1 MSERIG
7 ILSGYLRGS
16 EVIIRD
22 LLALAGIGIG
32 GSGPLELRVN
42 DDRFYDRVL
51 SQGAF
56 GLAES
61 YVDAWWDCDRLDQVI
76 CRMLEEDLISRVP
89 RDWRTAAAW
98 LRAQVLNLQTV
109 ARASQV
115 AHAHYDLGND
125 FFAAMLGRTM
135 TYSCG
140 YWPAGALG
148 TAATSLDEAQ
158 DRKFELICKKLDVSP
173 KDHILDIGCGWGG
186 FARWAAERVGAR
198 VTGVTVSEPQAAF
211 AREHCKG
218 LPVDI
223 QVLDYRSPEVLRK
236 GPFTKVV
243 SVGMF
248 EHVGNKNYRTFMQA
262 ARDAMGTERRDGMM
276 LLQTIGRSGWC
287 ESFDTWVDRY
297 LFPNGMLPSMAEISE
312 AAARMYVIEDWHNF
326 GGDYDKTLMSWH
338 ANFERAI
345 AEKNPCVPSSE
356 RFRRMWR
363 YYLLAFAGSFRA
375 RVRMQ
380 LWQVV
385 FSTRGIQPGYRSVR

>member
-7 ILSGYLRGS
+7 MLSGYVRDS
-16 EVIIRD
+16 EVVVRD
-22 LLALAGIGIG
+22 ILTLAGIEVG
-32 GSGPLELRVN
+32 GAGPLDIRVN
-42 DDRFYDRVL
+42 DERFYDRVL

-76 CRMLEEDLISRVP
+76 CRMLEQDLILRVP
-89 RDWRTAAAW
+89 RDWRTIAAW
-98 LRAQVLNLQTV
+98 VRAQVLNLQTA

-125 FFAAMLGRTM
+125 FFAAMLGRSM

-140 YWPAGALG
+140 YWSSGALG
-148 TAATSLDEAQ
+148 PQATSLDEAQ
-158 DRKFELICKKLDVSP
+158 ERKFDLICKKLDVGP
-173 KDHILDIGCGWGG
+173 RDHILEIGCGWGG
-186 FARWAAERVGAR
+186 FARWAAEWAGAR
-198 VTGVTVSEPQAAF
+198 ITGVTVSEPQAAF
-211 AREHCKG
+211 AREYCKG

-223 QVLDYRSPEVLRK
+223 EVLDYRSPEMIRR

-243 SVGMF
+243 SIGMF
-248 EHVGNKNYRTFMQA
+248 EHVGNKNYRTFMQI
-262 ARDAMGTERRDGMM
+262 ARDAMEPDGMM
-276 LLQTIGRSGWC
+276 LLQTIGRGGECTSV
-287 ESFDTWVDRY
+287 DAWVDRY
-297 LFPNGMLPSMAEISE
+297 LFPNATLPAMSEISE
-312 AAARMYVIEDWHNF
+312 AAARMFVIEDWHNF
-326 GGDYDKTLMSWH
+326 GGDYDKTLMAWH

-345 AEKNPCVPSSE
+345 VEKNPCIPGSE

-363 YYLLAFAGSFRA
+363 YYLLAFAGSFRS

-385 FSTRGIQPGYRSVR
+385 LAKRGIRPGYRSIR

>member
-1 MSERIG
+1 M
-7 ILSGYLRGS
+7 LSGYLRGS

-22 LLALAGIGIG
+22 LLAAIGIEVG
-32 GSGPLELRVN
+32 GSGPLEIRVN

-61 YVDAWWDCDRLDQVI
+61 YVDGWWDADRLDQVI

-89 RDWRTAAAW
+89 RDWRTATAW
-98 LRAQVLNLQTV
+98 LRAQVVNLQSV

-125 FFAAMLGRTM
+125 FFAAMLGRSM

-140 YWPAGALG
+140 YWTAGSLG
-148 TAATSLDEAQ
+148 PAATSLEQAQ
-158 DRKFELICKKLDVSP
+158 DRKLELICKKLDVGP
-173 KDHILDIGCGWGG
+173 GDHVLDIGCGWGS
-186 FARWAAERVGAR
+186 FARWAAEHAGAR

-223 QVLDYRSPEVLRK
+223 QVLDYRSSEVLRR

-243 SVGMF
+243 SIGMF
-248 EHVGNKNYRTFMQA
+248 EHVGNKNYRTFMQT
-262 ARDAMGTERRDGMM
+262 ARDAMGPDARDGMM
-276 LLQTIGRSGWC
+276 LLHTIGRSGWC
-287 ESFDTWVDRY
+287 ESFDAWVDRN
-297 LFPNGMLPSMAEISE
+297 LFPNSMLPAMSEISE
-312 AAARMYVIEDWHNF
+312 AVARLFVIEDWHNF

-345 AEKNPCVPSSE
+345 AEKNPCVPGSE

-385 FSTRGIQPGYRSVR
+385 LSRRGVRPGYRSIR

>member
-1 MSERIG
+1 
-7 ILSGYLRGS
+7 
-16 EVIIRD
+16 VIVRD
-22 LLALAGIGIG
+22 LLAQVGIEIG
-32 GSGPLELRVN
+32 GSGPLEIRVH

-61 YVDAWWDCDRLDQVI
+61 YVDGWWNCDRLDQVI

-89 RDWRTAAAW
+89 RDWRTATAW
-98 LRAQVLNLQTV
+98 LRAQLLNLQTV

-140 YWPAGALG
+140 YWTPGTSGTSGTPGALG
-148 TAATSLDEAQ
+148 PAATSLDEAQ
-158 DRKFELICKKLDVSP
+158 DRKFELICKKLDLGPS
-173 KDHILDIGCGWGG
+173 DHVLDIGCGWGG

-211 AREHCKG
+211 ARAHCRG

-223 QVLDYRSPEVLRK
+223 QVLDYRSPEMIRR

-248 EHVGNKNYRTFMQA
+248 EHVGNKNYRTFMQI
-262 ARDAMGTERRDGMM
+262 ARDAMGPSNLGGMM

-287 ESFDTWVDRY
+287 ESSDAWVDRY
-297 LFPNGMLPSMAEISE
+297 LFPNAMLPTMSEISE
-312 AAARMYVIEDWHNF
+312 AAAHMYVIEDWHNF
-326 GGDYDKTLMSWH
+326 GGDYDKTLMAWH

-345 AEKNPCVPSSE
+345 VERNPCIPASD

-363 YYLLAFAGSFRA
+363 YYLLAFAGSFRS

-385 FSTRGIQPGYRSVR
+385 LSPRGVRSGYRSIR